1 MTKKDYEM
9 IAQVIKDNTE
19 WVRQTDAFGE
29 TLEEKKIEPSNLYIS
44 LGIAFG
50 KDNPNFDKTK
60 FWDACRKPYPKD
72 WNESKQSW
80 ETKE

>member
-29 TLEEKKIEPSNLYIS
+29 TLEEKK
-44 LGIAFG
+44 
-50 KDNPNFDKTK
+50 
-60 FWDACRKPYPKD
+60 
-72 WNESKQSW
+72 
-80 ETKE
+80 